1 MKIFSKDHI
10 IEKKEDLIE
19 WFFQGCKTPEN
30 WRIGTEHEK
39 FAYYKKDT
47 SYEPLPYLGDSS
59 VKSLLNG
66 LSKFGWER
74 VYENNQP
81 IALKKNNQ
89 SITLEPGGQI
99 ELSGAPLENIH
110 QTCGEVNDHLFQL
123 SEISKPLKI
132 VLIGIG
138 SRPDKGIDKIP
149 WMPKERYKIMKNY
162 MHTKG
167 KKGIEMMLNT
177 CTVQVNLDY
186 SSEND
191 MARKMRIATCLQPI
205 ATAIFANS
213 SISNNKPNGFL
224 SWRNEVWRDTDPDR
238 CGVLP
243 NVMEE
248 NYCFEKYVDFALS
261 VPMYFVKREG
271 KYINCAGMSFKDFM
285 NGKLEILP
293 KQLPNIGDWEDH
305 LTTIFTDVRIKQFI
319 EMRGADSGSWK
330 HICALP
336 ALWVGLL
343 YDQNAL
349 HGAEDICKIFK
360 IEDIKNLINEV
371 SVRGLSAKIKDISV
385 KDLALEILKLSRDG
399 LVRRKKFDGAGNDE
413 SGFLDS
419 LFDSV
424 SSGKTPAET
433 LLSKYEKD
441 WKKNMNLLFDD
452 LAY

>member
-1 MKIFSKDHI
+1 
-10 IEKKEDLIE
+10 
-19 WFFQGCKTPEN
+19 
-30 WRIGTEHEK
+30 
-39 FAYYKKDT
+39 
-47 SYEPLPYLGDSS
+47 
-59 VKSLLNG
+59 
-66 LSKFGWER
+66 
-74 VYENNQP
+74 
-81 IALKKNNQ
+81 
-89 SITLEPGGQI
+89 
-99 ELSGAPLENIH
+99 
-110 QTCGEVNDHLFQL
+110 
-123 SEISKPLKI
+123 
-132 VLIGIG
+132 LIGIG

-385 KDLALEILKLSRDG
+385 KDLALEILKLSIDG

>member
-1 MKIFSKDHI
+1 M
-10 IEKKEDLIE
+10 
-19 WFFQGCKTPEN
+19 
-30 WRIGTEHEK
+30 
-39 FAYYKKDT
+39 
-47 SYEPLPYLGDSS
+47 
-59 VKSLLNG
+59 
-66 LSKFGWER
+66 
-74 VYENNQP
+74 
-81 IALKKNNQ
+81 
-89 SITLEPGGQI
+89 
-99 ELSGAPLENIH
+99 
-110 QTCGEVNDHLFQL
+110 
-123 SEISKPLKI
+123 
-132 VLIGIG
+132 IGIG

-205 ATAIFANS
+205 ATAIYANS

-349 HGAEDICKIFK
+349 HGAEDIC
-360 IEDIKNLINEV
+360 
-371 SVRGLSAKIKDISV
+371 
-385 KDLALEILKLSRDG
+385 
-399 LVRRKKFDGAGNDE
+399 
-413 SGFLDS
+413 
-419 LFDSV
+419 
-424 SSGKTPAET
+424 
-433 LLSKYEKD
+433 
-441 WKKNMNLLFDD
+441 
-452 LAY
+452 